1 MESLSNQD
9 FSERKSIHNTA
20 YSQDYKVIFMEQDR
34 KRSFSSLHSICR
46 SGILKK
52 LSNYRTTLTS
62 SFARVAAN
70 YFYTLED
77 WEE

>member
-9 FSERKSIHNTA
+9 FSQRKCIHNTA
-20 YSQDYKVIFMEQDR
+20 YFQDYKVIFMEEDR
-34 KRSFSSLHSICR
+34 KSFNSLHSICR

-62 SFARVAAN
+62 SFARVAIHD
-70 YFYTLED
+70 FYTLED